1 MSYLKKE
8 GYTTLSLADYK
19 DILLGNQSAPAKP
32 ILLTFDDITADFY
45 DNVLP
50 ILTANEQ
57 TATLFAVSDWVSATP
72 EMEDWIDQPKYL
84 TSSQL
89 LELEQAGFAIQNHSK
104 THPHLGQLSLSDKEQ
119 ELLTA
124 KNRLE
129 DLLKQDVTT
138 IATPYGNHNAD
149 TLTVAK
155 TLQTD
160 LLFTGQ
166 TGIPSSELSD
176 PYQLLRISLLQSL
189 SFEEFLDF
197 LLKH

>member
-1 MSYLKKE
+1 
-8 GYTTLSLADYK
+8 
-19 DILLGNQSAPAKP
+19 
-32 ILLTFDDITADFY
+32 
-45 DNVLP
+45 
-50 ILTANEQ
+50 
-57 TATLFAVSDWVSATP
+57 
-72 EMEDWIDQPKYL
+72 MEDWIDQPKYL

-104 THPHLGQLSLSDKEQ
+104 THPHLSQLSLSEQDQ

-124 KNRLE
+124 KNKLE
-129 DLLKQDVTT
+129 DLLKQDITS

-149 TLTVAK
+149 TLSVAQSLK
-155 TLQTD
+155 TD

-176 PYQLLRISLLQSL
+176 PYQLPRISLLQSH

-197 LLKH
+197 LLNY